1 MLKAKVES
9 VSVSVIKLLYIRSH
23 FSSWMRLNAKL
34 KEKLSIVV

>member
-9 VSVSVIKLLYIRSH
+9 VSEIKLLYIRSH

>member
-9 VSVSVIKLLYIRSH
+9 VSVVKLLYIRSH